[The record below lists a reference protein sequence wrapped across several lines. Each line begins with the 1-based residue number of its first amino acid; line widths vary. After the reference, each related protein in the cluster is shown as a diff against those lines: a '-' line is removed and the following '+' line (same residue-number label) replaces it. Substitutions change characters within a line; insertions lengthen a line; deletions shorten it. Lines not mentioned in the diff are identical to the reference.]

1 MDPDERRSAWQDR
14 TEAMLPIAG
23 AMAAFVVMLMM
34 LVA

>member
-1 MDPDERRSAWQDR
+1 MDPDEHRSAWQDR

-23 AMAAFVVMLMM
+23 SMAAFVVMLMM